1 MLRSSRRRE
10 AAWRERVQAYEEVD
24 RSAPDARER
33 LNAKFQEVFEL
44 VLPELDEYEQ
54 QLAEDVMR
62 RLSGIQDVASFD
74 AYCRSVIRRAEPIVL
89 ASPLQ
94 KVWRRLVNRH
104 LRRPYFLL
112 AARRA
117 EDYLQL
123 LKRHA
128 TPSPEPKLDLGC
140 ADGQVTQ
147 VFDSVLSDF
156 IGLDIEVPSFHA
168 GGVQLVKGD
177 ACALPFRSNSLALI
191 TCINVI
197 EHVRTPQM
205 LLKECARC
213 LKIGGLLF
221 IIVPNHRF
229 FVEAHTL
236 LPLISYLPS
245 KMRDVLCRLL
255 TNNDFEH
262 HTALVSLEDLM
273 GMATACGFEIVE
285 RGAFW
290 SGNYLSGVLSLIY
303 KGARGIM
310 KLLKLH
316 EKLPPSYYL
325 VLRLGGDG

>member
-1 MLRSSRRRE
+1 MPRSSRRRE
-10 AAWRERVQAYEEVD
+10 AAWRERVRAYEEVD

-33 LNAKFQEVFEL
+33 LNAKFQDVFEL
-44 VLPELDEYEQ
+44 VLPELDEYER

-94 KVWRRLVNRH
+94 KAWRRLVNRH

-128 TPSPEPKLDLGC
+128 APSPEPKLDLGC

-147 VFDSVLSDF
+147 VFDSVLSNF
-156 IGLDIEVPSFHA
+156 IGLDIEIPSFHA
-168 GGVQLVKGD
+168 GSVQLVKGD

-221 IIVPNHRF
+221 IIVPNHS
-229 FVEAHTL
+229 L
-236 LPLISYLPS
+236 LRRSPHAAPTYILPS

-255 TNNDFEH
+255 TNNSFEH

-273 GMATACGFEIVE
+273 EMATACGFEIVE

-290 SGNYLSGVLSLIY
+290 SGNYLSGVPALIY

-316 EKLPPSYYL
+316 EKLPPSHYL
-325 VLRLGGDG
+325 GLRLGGDG